1 MKGKDCKVKE
11 EKYDYCT
18 DFKILTKGEKRIIL
32 KTAKTL
38 LKQQNDI
45 LALADAMPSKNEKQG
60 VCSV

>member
-18 DFKILTKGEKRIIL
+18 DFKILTKGEKRVIL

-45 LALADAMPSKNEKQG
+45 LALADAIPSKK
-60 VCSV
+60 